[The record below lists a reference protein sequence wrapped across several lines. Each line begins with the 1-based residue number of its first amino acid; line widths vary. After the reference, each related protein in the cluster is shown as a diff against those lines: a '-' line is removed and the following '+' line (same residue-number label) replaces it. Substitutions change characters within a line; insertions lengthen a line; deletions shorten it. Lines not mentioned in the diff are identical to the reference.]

1 MIAALHNQ
9 KALYNA
15 ESKMCILGRM
25 NKNRIKLSACQI
37 ILFSFSF
44 SLLCLRSAI
53 ESVQIHRC

>member
-25 NKNRIKLSACQI
+25 NKNRINLSACQI

-44 SLLCLRSAI
+44 
-53 ESVQIHRC
+53 RCCVCGLP